1 MSCRQKGDA
10 LNSEGRNENEQET
23 IYKQRQQAEKMA
35 QQVKVSAAKADILG
49 SIKETHMVEI
59 EN

>member
-1 MSCRQKGDA
+1 
-10 LNSEGRNENEQET
+10 
-23 IYKQRQQAEKMA
+23 MA

-59 EN
+59 ENWLIPKSCAGAIHNYQLKNE